1 MTLRSSLD
9 SYISC
14 KPSQSKCCGIESGQG
29 KLMWAIVLA
38 TVVYDRA
45 YGAGM

>member
-1 MTLRSSLD
+1 MTLRTLD

-14 KPSQSKCCGIESGQG
+14 RPSQSKCCGIESGLEG
-29 KLMWAIVLA
+29 KLMWATVLV
-38 TVVYDRA
+38 TIVYDRA